1 MKKRYFFSIIAI
13 VVILL
18 LVGCSSEI
26 KDTNDDES
34 SLPEDYSSLIEEAT
48 TVNVK
53 ERFVSLT
60 KTYDVYVDGKEI
72 GSVSGEYVNITGD
85 IFTLTDANGNEI
97 AKEKQIKRWGV
108 RLNRLANL
116 MDQDGNTTGYIGE
129 EYFTDSG
136 YYKYHEAY
144 HLLKFSNEKQI
155 LEKAYNEYLDL
166 KKSNLWG
173 NKKYF

>member
-53 ERFVSLT
+53 RKICIFNE
-60 KTYDVYVDGKEI
+60 
-72 GSVSGEYVNITGD
+72 NI
-85 IFTLTDANGNEI
+85 
-97 AKEKQIKRWGV
+97 
-108 RLNRLANL
+108 
-116 MDQDGNTTGYIGE
+116 
-129 EYFTDSG
+129 
-136 YYKYHEAY
+136 
-144 HLLKFSNEKQI
+144 
-155 LEKAYNEYLDL
+155 
-166 KKSNLWG
+166 
-173 NKKYF
+173 